1 MLIQSGKVLYSL
13 LMIGALIV
21 ANAGVTPSAG
31 ARSISPAR
39 SISAPITA
47 APTATAT
54 TATPASRLCV
64 SPTPPAPT
72 YRLFLPLI
80 QRSGSLLFA
89 AEIDRGGDHT
99 LDRSFANEAPL
110 QTGVLTDTIDP
121 QRAAILRGVVCDR
134 SGALLSGVSISVPA
148 HPEYGT
154 ALTDTDGQFSL
165 TVNGGGSLVVNYA
178 KAGYFP
184 AQRSVQTQWQ
194 SYAWLSDV
202 ALVQPDTHVTTVDL
216 TSPQM
221 QAARGSLTTDADGTR
236 QATVLFAPGTQAQM
250 VLTNGVTQTLTT
262 LNVRATE
269 YTVGERGPAA
279 MPAELP
285 AASGYTYALEYS
297 VDEALA
303 ANAVDVRFSQPVLHY
318 VENFLEFPIGMAV
331 PTGYYDR
338 QAGRWIGSE
347 NGRVVKII
355 DEAGGLANLDTDGD
369 GVADNG
375 SVITPTM
382 ALTITIAER
391 QQLAALYQAGQ
402 SLWRVPLTHFTPW
415 DCNWPFGPP
424 LDARAPREPDEPLP
438 RNQISPRDNPDTQCR
453 SIVECQNQVLGE
465 VLPLVGTAYGLSY
478 RSDRTQK
485 TAGAYTIDIP
495 LSGSQPPD
503 SLEQI
508 ELEIY
513 VAGQRHVSRYPAQ
526 PNLSTSFTWDGKDAY
541 GNPVSGKQPIQ
552 VRVGYTYGV
561 VYYSPANFTVAWD
574 MVGSAPLSAN
584 RGRMDM
590 TIWRHWQGAVGA
602 WSAASLGFGGWQL
615 SAQHAYDAPG
625 KTLYL
630 GSGRRRTLSAPD
642 LNVIKTAWINN
653 NIFSGVLAMPD
664 GSVLAAQVQV
674 VGGSGGRVIRIL
686 PDGTI
691 EPFAGNL
698 NCWACNPNQGDGQP
712 ATSVLLTQPYGLA
725 LGPDGSV
732 YISEAGAFGMNRV
745 RRVGTDGL
753 ITTVAGNGTAGF
765 SGDGGPATQAQ
776 LNNPLDVAV
785 DADGNLYIADLN
797 NSRVRRV
804 GTDGIITTFAGC
816 DFCAEVDGVPATQSL
831 VPGPVGLA
839 VGPDGS
845 VYIAASHKVRRVAPD
860 GLITTF
866 AGGGTDPQNNGD
878 GGLATLATIN
888 PYKLASAPDG
898 TLFIAEVTAN
908 RVRRVG
914 VDGIITTFAGSGS
927 RAGIDEIPAVA
938 ARLTP
943 QDASVSPDGRL
954 FLTDSASLRVRYVQ
968 SSLPDTSVA
977 EIVLPSEDGRE
988 VYVFD
993 SHGRHR
999 RTLDAVTGRVQQQFN
1014 YDAPGRLISLNDE
1027 GRVTTINRD
1036 AGGRALSLTG
1046 PFGHVST
1053 FTYDANGYLAAV
1065 TNPAGETVQLT
1076 HTADGL
1082 LTQLRDARQN
1092 LHTFTYDAAGRLIR
1106 DADPMGG
1113 SLELAAN
1120 SITTTV
1126 TTALGRV
1133 TAYGSISASTGER
1146 RTTRQAD
1153 GAISTQESRADGTR
1167 RAQSA
1172 DGSVVTT
1179 TLGPD
1184 PRWGM
1189 LTPINTLLTTTLPGG
1204 LSMRTQ
1210 VTRSVTLITVTQP
1223 FSVSQLNESISV
1235 NNRTTLRS
1243 YNVSQRT
1250 LTTKTAAGRSI
1261 TVTFDAQDRVT
1272 SLRRGDL
1279 APVFFGYD
1287 ATGLISGTQGAG
1299 AEARTLYFVYDSAG
1313 NLTGVIDPLGRSIGF
1328 GYDAAGR
1335 VITHTLPDGQVVHY
1349 AYNANGQLSSITPP
1363 DRPAHA
1369 FEYTAIDQIERITP
1383 PDVTAGDD
1391 RTQLTYNVDRQL
1403 TGIQRP
1409 DGQAIALNY
1418 DAAGR
1423 LINTVLPAAAI
1434 TYTYASSGDVVQLD
1448 RSGGAN
1454 VSRTYDGFLLTG
1466 ETWSGP
1472 VAGTVTRT
1480 TNADL
1485 NVTAIGVNGAAP
1497 ITYQYDAD
1505 DLLTRA
1511 GALTVTRSTQN
1522 GLIMGSTLGGVSD
1535 AWQYNAFAEPVSYTA
1550 RYTSTPVLAVRY
1562 QRDAIGRI
1570 TAITETVAGATRVIT
1585 YAYDLAGR
1593 LIGATG
1599 AQYTYDANG
1608 NRLSVTDVNGA
1619 RTATY
1624 DAQDRLLNFGGAAYT
1639 YTAAGEMKTKTI
1651 GGQTTAYTYDALGN
1665 LIHVTLPA
1673 GTTIDYVIDGD
1684 DRRVGKRVNGVLVKG
1699 WLYED
1704 RTGIAAELD
1713 GNNNVVSRFV
1723 YGASGHVP
1731 DYLLR
1736 DGHTYRLITDPLG
1749 SVRLVVDVNTGD
1761 IVQRLDYDAFG
1772 RVLTDTQPGF
1782 QPFGFAGGLYDPD
1795 TGLVRFGLRD
1805 YDAEMGRW
1813 TAKDP
1818 IGFAGGDTNLY
1829 AYVEN
1834 DPINRHDP
1842 LGLWSME
1849 GSIYAG
1855 LGVGGKLAV
1864 SMEGIS
1870 FCYEVGLG
1878 AGGGVSVDPLEGI
1891 DRDSM
1896 SVVGELGFKAWIFGG
1911 GGKVELDDCGNLVG
1925 EGKGCVGPFCGK
1937 RKYDALGNEQPQN
1950 GFEVSSDV
1958 LETINV
1964 GREGG
1969 VKGLKEMYKNVGF
1982 KLEGKVAAKFCVQHK
1997 W

>member
-1 MLIQSGKVLYSL
+1 MPESKPKSHSITLSQAVEGYIISANARGLADNTIKEYSYYYSRLVEFFKPHADGPDPMLDAITVAHIQDHLNSLTTLSQKTKCNIHIALSAMWKWGVDNQLVPRNIIRDIKMVKPEQRAIHPFTKEDVKFLIANVDRSRPYTRPGKRECSNALGQAL
-13 LMIGALIV
+13 RTKALIYLLLDTGLRAGEV
-21 ANAGVTPSAG
+21 AALKIKDFELKNLRCKVFGK
-31 ARSISPAR
+31 
-39 SISAPITA
+39 
-47 APTATAT
+47 
-54 TATPASRLCV
+54 
-64 SPTPPAPT
+64 
-72 YRLFLPLI
+72 
-80 QRSGSLLFA
+80 GSKERIVPF
-89 AEIDRGGDHT
+89 
-99 LDRSFANEAPL
+99 SY
-110 QTGVLTDTIDP
+110 QTGQVIWRYLAT
-121 QRAAILRGVVCDR
+121 
-134 SGALLSGVSISVPA
+134 
-148 HPEYGT
+148 
-154 ALTDTDGQFSL
+154 
-165 TVNGGGSLVVNYA
+165 
-178 KAGYFP
+178 
-184 AQRSVQTQWQ
+184 
-194 SYAWLSDV
+194 
-202 ALVQPDTHVTTVDL
+202 
-216 TSPQM
+216 
-221 QAARGSLTTDADGTR
+221 RGSLTTDADGTR

-250 VLTNGVTQTLTT
+250 VLTTGVTQTLTT

-415 DCNWPFGPP
+415 DCNWPFG
-424 LDARAPREPDEPLP
+424 
-438 RNQISPRDNPDTQCR
+438 
-453 SIVECQNQVLGE
+453 
-465 VLPLVGTAYGLSY
+465 
-478 RSDRTQK
+478 
-485 TAGAYTIDIP
+485 
-495 LSGSQPPD
+495 
-503 SLEQI
+503 
-508 ELEIY
+508 
-513 VAGQRHVSRYPAQ
+513 
-526 PNLSTSFTWDGKDAY
+526 
-541 GNPVSGKQPIQ
+541 
-552 VRVGYTYGV
+552 
-561 VYYSPANFTVAWD
+561 
-574 MVGSAPLSAN
+574 
-584 RGRMDM
+584 
-590 TIWRHWQGAVGA
+590 
-602 WSAASLGFGGWQL
+602 
-615 SAQHAYDAPG
+615 
-625 KTLYL
+625 
-630 GSGRRRTLSAPD
+630 
-642 LNVIKTAWINN
+642 
-653 NIFSGVLAMPD
+653 
-664 GSVLAAQVQV
+664 
-674 VGGSGGRVIRIL
+674 
-686 PDGTI
+686 
-691 EPFAGNL
+691 
-698 NCWACNPNQGDGQP
+698 
-712 ATSVLLTQPYGLA
+712 
-725 LGPDGSV
+725 
-732 YISEAGAFGMNRV
+732 
-745 RRVGTDGL
+745 
-753 ITTVAGNGTAGF
+753 
-765 SGDGGPATQAQ
+765 
-776 LNNPLDVAV
+776 
-785 DADGNLYIADLN
+785 
-797 NSRVRRV
+797 
-804 GTDGIITTFAGC
+804 
-816 DFCAEVDGVPATQSL
+816 
-831 VPGPVGLA
+831 
-839 VGPDGS
+839 
-845 VYIAASHKVRRVAPD
+845 
-860 GLITTF
+860 
-866 AGGGTDPQNNGD
+866 
-878 GGLATLATIN
+878 
-888 PYKLASAPDG
+888 
-898 TLFIAEVTAN
+898 
-908 RVRRVG
+908 
-914 VDGIITTFAGSGS
+914 
-927 RAGIDEIPAVA
+927 
-938 ARLTP
+938 
-943 QDASVSPDGRL
+943 
-954 FLTDSASLRVRYVQ
+954 
-968 SSLPDTSVA
+968 
-977 EIVLPSEDGRE
+977 
-988 VYVFD
+988 
-993 SHGRHR
+993 
-999 RTLDAVTGRVQQQFN
+999 
-1014 YDAPGRLISLNDE
+1014 
-1027 GRVTTINRD
+1027 
-1036 AGGRALSLTG
+1036 
-1046 PFGHVST
+1046 HVST

-1172 DGSVVTT
+1172 DGSVITT

-1349 AYNANGQLSSITPP
+1349 AYNANGRLSSITPP

-1849 GSIYAG
+1849 GSVYAG